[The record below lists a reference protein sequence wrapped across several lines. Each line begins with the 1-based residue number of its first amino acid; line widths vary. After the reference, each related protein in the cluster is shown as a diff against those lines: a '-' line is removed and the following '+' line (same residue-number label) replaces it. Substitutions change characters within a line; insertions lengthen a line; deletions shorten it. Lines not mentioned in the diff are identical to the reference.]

1 MRIWYVFIKTCRE
14 MLRDWWMLGLTLAF
28 APFFIYLYWLF
39 AHGGSTSYRIL
50 VVNNDQGAT
59 IASGERLFAGQGI
72 LVAISDVTYA
82 DGKPLLKA
90 VELHDQVQAE
100 RLIRDHEAV
109 AFVVVPKD
117 FSQTLAAL
125 RSGDRSVSATL
136 VFGGDLTNPYYMI
149 GATLA
154 ISAMDAYVQDAT
166 GQQPIIQYV
175 ELPLGGS
182 ATRTEFELY
191 TPGIII
197 TAAILLIFLA
207 SMVVAREV
215 ESGTLRRLRITPMTS
230 FDLLGGVTSAL
241 TLVGVISVLLTFYTA
256 VALGFRSQGPL
267 WVAILIGAVTS
278 LSVIGVGMIV
288 ACFSKSVSQAF
299 VMANFPLGALMFLSG
314 AIFPLPKMVLFT
326 IAGQEIG
333 LFDFLPPTHAVV
345 ALNKVLTLGAGLGE
359 VPYEIA
365 ALLFLSAAYFAIG
378 VWLFQRTQMR

>member
-72 LVAISDVTYA
+72 LVAINDVTYA

-359 VPYEIA
+359 VSYEIA

>member
-1 MRIWYVFIKTCRE
+1 
-14 MLRDWWMLGLTLAF
+14 MLGLTLAF

-72 LVAISDVTYA
+72 LVAINDVTYA

-359 VPYEIA
+359 VSYEIA